1 MIHKIQE
8 DKTSGGTVEIM
19 PPIPSNELTLKPNSI
34 LVLRCSRDYGYEELQ
49 KLRKAMKNVI
59 TTNEI
64 IVTYDDIELS
74 VIHNECF
81 RNTTPISEEKND
93 ESHGYYY

>member
-8 DKTSGGTVEIM
+8 DRTSGGIVEII
-19 PPIPSNELTLKPNSI
+19 PPIPSNELTLKPNSV
-34 LVLRCSRDYGYEELQ
+34 LVLRCSHDYGYEELQ
-49 KLRKAMKNVI
+49 ELRKAMKNVI

-81 RNTTPISEEKND
+81 RNTMPISEEKND
-93 ESHGYYY
+93 ENYRCYY

>member
-1 MIHKIQE
+1 
-8 DKTSGGTVEIM
+8 
-19 PPIPSNELTLKPNSI
+19 
-34 LVLRCSRDYGYEELQ
+34 
-49 KLRKAMKNVI
+49 MKNVI

-81 RNTTPISEEKND
+81 RNTMPISEEKND
-93 ESHGYYY
+93 ENYRCYY